1 MPACRIKVREKRD
14 KRDKSPYHVPA
25 CRCFADRE
33 HVCSEISRGGLVSY
47 MDRPVP
53 PSGVAVSIFHL
64 VRPAANGT
72 ITLPTCQGERSSRL
86 PPSVSSGL
94 GWRQASVRWCSR
106 SCQNCS
112 IKRTHWAH
120 PVYTVISALRRRAL
134 VGRRYVADRRDPSLL
149 MSH

>member
-1 MPACRIKVREKRD
+1 MPMLCGSGARLLRNFDRWISMGRRL
-14 KRDKSPYHVPA
+14 
-25 CRCFADRE
+25 RCLGLE
-33 HVCSEISRGGLVSY
+33 LVSY

-53 PSGVAVSIFHL
+53 PSGVAVSIFQM

-106 SCQNCS
+106 SCQNCL
-112 IKRTHWAH
+112 IKSTHWAH
-120 PVYTVISALRRRAL
+120 PAYTVISALRRRAL
-134 VGRRYVADRRDPSLL
+134 VGHRYVADRRDPSLL